1 METQSAEIQA
11 VRVVITGRVQGVWFR
26 SWIKYQANQRDL
38 VGWVRN
44 RKNGTVE
51 ALFSGPIY
59 AVDEIIKECLVGPP
73 GADVTDIK
81 KFPAEALTV
90 QDFNTLVTL

>member
-1 METQSAEIQA
+1 MGTQSAEIRA

-26 SWIKYQANQRDL
+26 SWIKHQANQRDL

-81 KFPAEALTV
+81 KFPAEALTA